1 MHHQNPAYTHRILFA
16 LTAWVGSAGTK
27 DAHYAS
33 GLWLPNQAASP
44 ADSCRQLQNR
54 PSPLRRGDNSIVE
67 LCGWR
72 RSVWDRQFWL
82 EVPSSCTCAW
92 LWCESHSAAS
102 QGVQGAQLPVCPY
115 AYGWS
120 YTCRSAWCSAA
131 FSLAS
136 ATWGQHMSVPG
147 LCMRSSSVLLGI
159 SSNSS
164 WGIPVGDYTCLWC
177 CVCARRILATCESI
191 CPDRLHCPL
200 AAELCPPAGRT
211 WWAGFLYW
219 ILS

>member
-1 MHHQNPAYTHRILFA
+1 MFFPSLYKQSSLILYLCLALVRESLCRIPRCSGC
-16 LTAWVGSAGTK
+16 TAMS
-27 DAHYAS
+27 
-33 GLWLPNQAASP
+33 L
-44 ADSCRQLQNR
+44 
-54 PSPLRRGDNSIVE
+54 
-67 LCGWR
+67 
-72 RSVWDRQFWL
+72 
-82 EVPSSCTCAW
+82 
-92 LWCESHSAAS
+92 
-102 QGVQGAQLPVCPY
+102 Y

-136 ATWGQHMSVPG
+136 ATWGLVLIGRCWWVLWDQYRIPNEWHGSVFSPGLRCPLPGEGPISQHHTQHMSVPG

-164 WGIPVGDYTCLWC
+164 WGIPVGDYTLWC
-177 CVCARRILATCESI
+177 CVCARRIWATCESI

-200 AAELCPPAGRT
+200 AAELCPRAGRT